1 MHILDT
7 FCAPQLGAVLAMSE
21 DIAKAD
27 LLQWARAE
35 LPAYQVRGP
44 TCYAQSAAYVLA
56 FLQLATVCTLQMDS
70 EQRVWAP
77 QMPQVLH
84 FVEAIPRNAMG
95 KVNKKA
101 LLKDVFMRD

>member
-1 MHILDT
+1 MHDSKRIS
-7 FCAPQLGAVLAMSE
+7 SE
-21 DIAKAD
+21 P
-27 LLQWARAE
+27 RTVT
-35 LPAYQVRGP
+35 LPAQ
-44 TCYAQSAAYVLA
+44 CYPWASSQSAAYVLA

>member
-1 MHILDT
+1 
-7 FCAPQLGAVLAMSE
+7 
-21 DIAKAD
+21 
-27 LLQWARAE
+27 
-35 LPAYQVRGP
+35 
-44 TCYAQSAAYVLA
+44 
-56 FLQLATVCTLQMDS
+56 MDS